1 MSHDDV
7 QSGEREV
14 VSRRQ
19 VLQTSG
25 TALVALTGA
34 GATAGGGTSKR
45 DPGTRE
51 QSEIAD
57 WNDLDAVRED
67 TGGDYVLVADLD
79 ETTAGYDQHVADPD
93 SGWEPIGEFTPGV
106 PGGFTG
112 AFDGDGHQIAGLTVD
127 RPGENGVGL
136 FGSVDGT
143 VERLDI
149 VGCDVTG
156 GSEVGA
162 LAGRNTGA
170 VVESSAT
177 GTVTGTVT
185 EDTTNA
191 GGLIGYHREL
201 SDSQGVALLENSSAA
216 VDVTG
221 ARRVGG
227 LANIEGGVVVRN
239 SHYNVDAVSI
249 NGETILTVGGLFD
262 DQYADWQGDR
272 SLDVADYDSLA
283 VVDGRV
289 EIDSTQGVR
298 DALGFVEEPG
308 RDWRLGADVDLSGD
322 TILHLPYL
330 AGDFDGNGHTVTL
343 NLDQI
348 GTQYAGFIGINRG
361 TITELTVDGDV
372 TGGLAA
378 AAVGVNRGIVSN
390 STAACNVSGEAAGG
404 LVSTN
409 RGVVSE
415 SVASGSVTTE
425 PGAAGGLVTFN
436 SGLVRDSTAT
446 GDVTVN
452 GATGQ
457 PAGGLVAVNLGTVR
471 RASASGEVSGGGQ
484 TGGLVGR
491 NFSDGE
497 IAESSATGTVSGG
510 ERTGGL
516 VGLNGQGSV
525 RESFATGAVSGS
537 SAVGALVG
545 QLGRSFLGDGDEAIL
560 RDAYWDTDTTG
571 QSEAVGTIEAGDG
584 TAELRG
590 EVAGRTTAQLQ
601 GETATENMQ
610 TLDFETTWQPVTDD
624 YPEFR
629 EWPPSLPEFEERPQD
644 LDDDGLYE
652 DIDGNGQ
659 FDIFDVQ
666 ALFTGL
672 DSDPVQNNP
681 AAFTFSDATAERP
694 EEVTVLDVQGLFVRL
709 D

>member
-7 QSGEREV
+7 QSDERGV

-19 VLQTSG
+19 VMQTSG
-25 TALVALTGA
+25 TALLALTGA
-34 GATAGGGTSKR
+34 GATAGRGNSKR
-45 DPGTRE
+45 DPGTTE

-67 TGGDYVLVADLD
+67 TGGDYVLVTDLD
-79 ETTAGYDQHVADPD
+79 ETTAGYDQHVAGPD
-93 SGWEPIGEFTPGV
+93 GGWEPVGEFTPAI

-112 AFDGDGHQIAGLTVD
+112 TFDGNGHEIAGLTVD

-170 VVESSAT
+170 VVNSSAT

-227 LANIEGGVVVRN
+227 LASIDSGAVVRN
-239 SHYNVDAVSI
+239 SHYNADAVSI

-272 SLDVADYDSLA
+272 SLNLADYDSLA

-348 GTQYAGFIGINRG
+348 GTQYAAFIGINRG

-452 GATGQ
+452 GATGL
-457 PAGGLVAVNLGTVR
+457 PAGGLVALNLGTVR

-491 NFSDGE
+491 NFFDGE

-510 ERTGGL
+510 ELTGGL

-525 RESFATGAVSGS
+525 RESFATGAVSGP

-571 QSEAVGTIEAGDG
+571 QSEAVGSIEAGDG

-590 EVAGRTTAQLQ
+590 EVAGRTTAQMV
-601 GETATENMQ
+601 GEAATENMQ

-629 EWPPSLPEFEERPQD
+629 EWPPSLPGVDRPQD

-652 DIDGNGQ
+652 DIDGDGR

-666 ALFTGL
+666 ALFDGL
-672 DSDPVQNNP
+672 DSDQVQSNP
-681 AAFTFSDATAERP
+681 AAFAFNDPTAESP
-694 EEVTVLDVQGLFVRL
+694 EEVDIFDVQALFDRL